1 MHESLAPELARRI
14 GLVVLD
20 VDGVL
25 TDNGVYIGE
34 TEDGRKVE
42 LKRFGI
48 TDGLGIRMLEW
59 AGIPV
64 ALISGRESPATRI
77 RAAELG
83 IECYQDAGAR
93 KLPALVEVMER
104 HGVEW
109 EEVAFVADDLADLP
123 ALHRVGLPVA
133 VANAVPEVR
142 AVARLQLRRAGGDG
156 AVREFVETLLKARGE
171 WSRLVDEYVAARSE
185 MDGVNAG

>member
-1 MHESLAPELARRI
+1 MRESLEPELARRI
-14 GLVVLD
+14 RLVILD

-42 LKRFGI
+42 FKRFGI
-48 TDGLGIRMLEW
+48 TDGLGIRMLDW

-83 IECYQDAGAR
+83 IECHQDAGAR

-109 EEVAFVADDLADLP
+109 DEVAFVADDLADLP

-171 WSRLVDEYVAARSE
+171 WSGLVDEYVAARSE